1 MYIYI
6 YIYIHTVHITYIYTY
21 IYIYMYIPYC
31 YPIGIRRQ
39 YSMRNPI
46 NGDIKPLEHRHSGLS
61 EV

>member
-6 YIYIHTVHITYIYTY
+6 YILYILHTYIH